1 MKITLLPPPRE
12 NITNIMH
19 HLSNLT
25 FVHIFFLLNSMFCEN
40 SVVLLFKANIF
51 HIIPYQLLNQFQI

>member
-12 NITNIMH
+12 NITNIMY

-25 FVHIFFLLNSMFCEN
+25 FVHIFFLI
-40 SVVLLFKANIF
+40 K
-51 HIIPYQLLNQFQI
+51 